1 LLTIHSIGADSKTRR
16 NLLLHILVIPTVSSG
31 REKEEF
37 YLEVDVRSVA
47 GGERDLGDRKLR
59 KITQIALVVKDIER
73 AKAVW
78 AQLLGVEEPATIET
92 ESRESTHMTFEG
104 VPSEGRAKLSFFNF
118 ENIVLELIEPIGGP
132 STWQDFLEKRG
143 EGIHHIAFQVEDLE
157 ETLDRFEKIEVGIEQ
172 KGEFKGGC
180 YVYTDSKSELG
191 AVIELLHSYS

>member
-1 LLTIHSIGADSKTRR
+1 MLTIRSNGAGSKTTRV
-16 NLLLHILVIPTVSSG
+16 LLLHILVIPAASSS
-31 REKEEF
+31 RKKEEF
-37 YLEVDVRSVA
+37 YLEVDVRTVA
-47 GGERDLGDRKLR
+47 GGERGLGNSKLR

-78 AQLLGVEEPATIET
+78 ARLLGVEEPEIIET
-92 ESRESTHMTFEG
+92 ESWESTHMTFEG

-143 EGIHHIAFQVEDLE
+143 EGIHHIAFQVEDME
-157 ETLDRFEKIEVGIEQ
+157 ETLERFEKIEVGVEQ
-172 KGEFKGGC
+172 KGEFEGGC

>member
-1 LLTIHSIGADSKTRR
+1 MGAGSKTTRV
-16 NLLLHILVIPTVSSG
+16 LLLRILVIPAVSSG
-31 REKEEF
+31 RNKEEF

-47 GGERDLGDRKLR
+47 GGERDLGNGKLR
-59 KITQIALVVKDIER
+59 KIAQIALVVKDIER

-78 AQLLGVEEPATIET
+78 ARLLGVEEPAITET
-92 ESRESTHMTFEG
+92 ESWESTHMTFEG

-157 ETLDRFEKIEVGIEQ
+157 ETLERFEKIEVGIEQ